1 MLPATVTSSECH
13 CVVQHFAGSCLK
25 EELLP
30 TGTYRFT
37 FAVRVRC
44 GLLQI
49 FKRKY
54 GYVDVSRTRC
64 KAHHH
69 ANAQMAHRKVECI

>member
-1 MLPATVTSSECH
+1 MLPATVTASACH
-13 CVVQHFAGSCLK
+13 CVVQHFAGSCPK
-25 EELLP
+25 EQP
-30 TGTYRFT
+30 PPKGTYRLT

-49 FKRKY
+49 FKRNY

-69 ANAQMAHRKVECI
+69 ANALMSHRKAECI